1 MLGFGLKV
9 AFIGIAVVFA
19 ALVFL
24 IVVINLMSKAA
35 GTKETKKPEP
45 VPAAPIPEAEPIK
58 AEENENEDEIAAVI
72 AAAVA
77 CLSRGTLRIT
87 AITPLSGQNAPAWS
101 MAGRQETMNL
111 RQL

>member
-9 AFIGIAVVFA
+9 AFIGIAVVFSV
-19 ALVFL
+19 LVFL
-24 IVVINLMSKAA
+24 IAVIGLMSQVA
-35 GTKETKKPEP
+35 GTKAKKPEP

>member
-9 AFIGIAVVFA
+9 AFIGIAVVFS

-24 IVVINLMSKAA
+24 IVVINLMSQML
-35 GTKETKKPEP
+35 GEKKRPEP
-45 VPAAPIPEAEPIK
+45 VVVTPVQKAEPVK
-58 AEENENEDEIAAVI
+58 TEENEDEVVAVI

-77 CLSRGTLRIT
+77 CLSQGALKIK
-87 AITPLSGQNAPAWS
+87 AITPLSGQNTPAWS